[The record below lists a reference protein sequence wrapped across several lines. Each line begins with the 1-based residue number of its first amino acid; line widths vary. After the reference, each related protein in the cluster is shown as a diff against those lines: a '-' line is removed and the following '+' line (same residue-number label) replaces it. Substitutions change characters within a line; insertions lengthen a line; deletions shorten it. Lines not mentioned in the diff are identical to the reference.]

1 MPPTTASASVTA
13 TAPTSAA
20 TPATPTDGTDL
31 GHGDAIDDGVGVGG
45 GFDCDSDDDPGHGD
59 AIDDGVG
66 VGVDVDYDSDDGDDT
81 DFDDGGGFDCGYA
94 SATTSPPQEGEPMQ
108 QTHVQVTLY
117 FPGRYIADP
126 YWPEREE
133 LINIQKA
140 SGINRA
146 RSEAKREEA
155 LTTYL
160 QRIGMSRDQYDE
172 LQTKAERPWYRQG
185 PRDDGLIIIPSHQ
198 LYGCLIESCKAA
210 PAAIR
215 PCEATNI
222 RSLLRV
228 SDFVTPKQRSDGIY
242 RRLVMPKS
250 GTGQPLSNQRAL
262 RMNSYIEDFEASGT
276 LAYFPD
282 DLRDYGASLQDF
294 LHYAGQ
300 RVGVGAARKMACGR
314 FSIQRWEVDNVE
326 PREERGR
333 KR

>member
-1 MPPTTASASVTA
+1 MRQTTVN
-13 TAPTSAA
+13 
-20 TPATPTDGTDL
+20 
-31 GHGDAIDDGVGVGG
+31 
-45 GFDCDSDDDPGHGD
+45 
-59 AIDDGVG
+59 
-66 VGVDVDYDSDDGDDT
+66 
-81 DFDDGGGFDCGYA
+81 
-94 SATTSPPQEGEPMQ
+94 
-108 QTHVQVTLY
+108 VTLY
-117 FPGRYIADP
+117 FEGRYIADP

-155 LTTYL
+155 LTAYL
-160 QRIGMSRDQYDE
+160 QKIGMAREQYVE

-185 PRDDGLIIIPSHQ
+185 LSDDGLIIIPSHQ
-198 LYGCLIESCKAA
+198 LYGCLIEACKAA
-210 PAAIR
+210 PAALR

-262 RMNSYIEDFEASGT
+262 RMNPYIEHFEATGT

-282 DLRDYGASLQDF
+282 DLRDQGESLQDF

-314 FSIQRWEVDNVE
+314 FAIKTWEVSDAE
-326 PREERGR
+326 PREGRGR
-333 KR
+333 TR